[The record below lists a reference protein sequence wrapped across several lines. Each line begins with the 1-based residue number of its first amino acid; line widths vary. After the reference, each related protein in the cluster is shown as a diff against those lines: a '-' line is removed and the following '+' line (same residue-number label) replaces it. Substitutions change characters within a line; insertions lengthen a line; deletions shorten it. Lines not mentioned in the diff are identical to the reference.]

1 MPSRVLLSELSRAPQ
16 RGEFLRMPRIVRLA
30 ALVAFAAL
38 GGCVHRATTQ
48 PQATPQDTHD
58 HMAGMSMAPA
68 VPTTSDTAIAPGAA
82 DAKTRLDQSPRHG
95 EWVSIRTGPQ
105 PGDSLRLWV
114 VYPQRSTKAP
124 VVLVVHEIFGL
135 TTWVRA
141 VADRLAADGFIAIAP
156 DFLTGKVPVNGADSL
171 GMQAGMALV
180 RTLDPSTVQRQLD
193 AAAAYGMALPAAQ
206 PRYGVVGFCWGGG
219 VSFAHAVHA
228 PSLGAA
234 VVFYGTSPDT
244 AQLASVRA
252 PVLGLYAGEDARVGA
267 TVPPAAAVMSRLE
280 KVFTT
285 ETYPGAGHG
294 FMRAQDQMNGANLA
308 AARRAWPAAVE
319 FFRRSLER

>member
-1 MPSRVLLSELSRAPQ
+1 
-16 RGEFLRMPRIVRLA
+16 MPRIVRLA
-30 ALVAFAAL
+30 TLIAVASV

-48 PQATPQDTHD
+48 AQAAQQDTHAE
-58 HMAGMSMAPA
+58 HVAGMSMAPA
-68 VPTTSDTAIAPGAA
+68 VVVSDTTIAPGAA
-82 DAKTRLDQSPRHG
+82 DAKARLDQSPRHG
-95 EWVSIRTGPQ
+95 EWVSIRTGQQ

-141 VADRLAADGFIAIAP
+141 VADKLAADGFIAIAP
-156 DFLTGKVPVNGADSL
+156 DLLTGKIPVNGADSL

-180 RTLDPSTVQRQLD
+180 RTLDANTVQRQLD
-193 AAAAYGMALPAAQ
+193 ATAAYGIALPAAQ

-219 VSFAHAVHA
+219 VAFAHAVHA

-244 AQLASVRA
+244 TQLVSVRA

-267 TVPPAAAVMSRLE
+267 TVPPAAAVMSRLG
-280 KVFTT
+280 KSYMT
-285 ETYPGAGHG
+285 EMYPGAGHG

-308 AARRAWPAAVE
+308 AARKAWPTAVE
-319 FFRRSLER
+319 FFRRNLER

>member
-1 MPSRVLLSELSRAPQ
+1 M
-16 RGEFLRMPRIVRLA
+16 LRTAGMVSLA
-30 ALVAFAAL
+30 ATAL
-38 GGCVHRATTQ
+38 LAGCVHRATTQ
-48 PQATPQDTHD
+48 PQAAQPDD
-58 HMAGMSMAPA
+58 HSAHAMANMTPA
-68 VPTTSDTAIAPGAA
+68 VAVTPVDTSIAPGAA
-82 DAKTRLDQSPRHG
+82 DARMRLAQSPRHG

-141 VADRLAADGFIAIAP
+141 VADRFAADGFIAIAP
-156 DFLTGKVPVNGADSL
+156 DLLTGKLPVNGADSVDV
-171 GMQAGMALV
+171 QAGVALV
-180 RTLDPSTVQRQLD
+180 RALDAGTVQRQLD
-193 AAAAYGMALPAAQ
+193 AVAAYGMALPAAQ

-234 VVFYGTSPDT
+234 VVYYGSSPDT
-244 AQLASVRA
+244 TQLASVRA
-252 PVLGLYAGEDARVGA
+252 PVLGLYGENDARVNA
-267 TVPPAAAVMSRLE
+267 TVPPAAAVMNRLG
-280 KVFTT
+280 KSFAT

-294 FMRAQDQMNGANLA
+294 FLRGQDQLNGANLA
-308 AARRAWPAAVE
+308 AARRAWPATIA
-319 FFRRSLER
+319 FFKRNLER